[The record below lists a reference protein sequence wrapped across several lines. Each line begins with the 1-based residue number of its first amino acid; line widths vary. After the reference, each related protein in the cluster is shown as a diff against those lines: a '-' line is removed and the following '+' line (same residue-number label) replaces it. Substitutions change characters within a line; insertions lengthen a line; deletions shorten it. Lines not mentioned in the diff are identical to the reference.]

1 MALTIDILSMNSGEM
16 AETIA
21 SLDEKPFRAKQLYEW
36 LHRRGERSYAQ
47 MSNLPKTLREKL
59 EAQYPIPRLSAVRV
73 LTSQID
79 GTQKYL
85 FALEDGNVIE
95 SVRMRYSY
103 GDSVCISTQV
113 GCRMGCKFCAS
124 TIGGRIRDLTAAEM
138 LSEVTEI
145 ERLSGERM
153 SHIVLMGSGE
163 PLDNYDNV
171 VRFLRLISAPEG
183 ENRSLRNITLS
194 TCGLVPEI
202 RRLADEGLPVTLA
215 LSLHASNQE
224 EREKLLPIAKR
235 YALPDVLGAV
245 QTYFEKTGR
254 RITFE
259 YSMVAGVNTSD
270 EDADALAELLRGMNC
285 HVNLIPVNPVEG
297 KDFHQ
302 PESRECERF
311 RARLEKRGLPVTV
324 RREMGRDIAGACGQ
338 LRRSFLQEKD
348 GSLVH
353 ESILPD

>member
-124 TIGGRIRDLTAAEM
+124 TSRGTDPGPDGGGDAQRGDRDRAPEA
-138 LSEVTEI
+138 
-145 ERLSGERM
+145 
-153 SHIVLMGSGE
+153 GSG
-163 PLDNYDNV
+163 
-171 VRFLRLISAPEG
+171 
-183 ENRSLRNITLS
+183 
-194 TCGLVPEI
+194 
-202 RRLADEGLPVTLA
+202 
-215 LSLHASNQE
+215 
-224 EREKLLPIAKR
+224 
-235 YALPDVLGAV
+235 
-245 QTYFEKTGR
+245 
-254 RITFE
+254 
-259 YSMVAGVNTSD
+259 
-270 EDADALAELLRGMNC
+270 
-285 HVNLIPVNPVEG
+285 
-297 KDFHQ
+297 
-302 PESRECERF
+302 
-311 RARLEKRGLPVTV
+311 
-324 RREMGRDIAGACGQ
+324 
-338 LRRSFLQEKD
+338 
-348 GSLVH
+348 
-353 ESILPD
+353 